1 MRRRVSEQ
9 TIAVAA
15 RFRRIGGMSEHK
27 AIIRWARTGPDFSK
41 GKYSREHSWTFDG
54 GLTVPA
60 SPSPSVVP
68 SPWSNAASVDPE
80 EAFVAS
86 ISSCHMLT
94 FVWLAS
100 RAGFVV
106 DSYEDEAVGAMS
118 KNERGVAWVST
129 VKLRPHIVWSGDKL
143 PTPADLDR
151 LHHAAHEQCFI
162 ANSVKTE
169 VIIEAPLNS

>member
-1 MRRRVSEQ
+1 
-9 TIAVAA
+9 
-15 RFRRIGGMSEHK
+15 MSEHK
-27 AIIRWARTGPDFSK
+27 AIIRWARSGPDFVK

-54 GLTVPA
+54 GLTIPA
-60 SPSPSVVP
+60 SPSPANVP
-68 SPWSNAASVDPE
+68 TPWSNAASVDPE

-100 RAGFVV
+100 RAGFVA

-118 KNERGVAWVST
+118 KNERGVPWVST
-129 VKLRPHIVWSGDKL
+129 VKLRPRIAWSGEKL

-151 LHHAAHEQCFI
+151 LHHDAHEQCFI
-162 ANSVKTE
+162 ANSIKTA
-169 VIIEAPLNS
+169 VTVEAPANS

>member
-1 MRRRVSEQ
+1 
-9 TIAVAA
+9 
-15 RFRRIGGMSEHK
+15 MSEHQ
-27 AIIRWARTGPDFSK
+27 AIIRWSGNGPDFLK

-68 SPWSNAASVDPE
+68 APWSNAAGVDPE

-100 RAGFVV
+100 RAGFVAE
-106 DSYEDEAVGAMS
+106 SYEDQAVGLMT
-118 KNERGVAWVST
+118 KNERGVPWVST
-129 VKLRPHIVWSGDKL
+129 VTLRPHIVWGGEKR
-143 PTPADLDR
+143 PASADIER
-151 LHHAAHEQCFI
+151 LHHAAHDQCFI

-169 VIIEAPLNS
+169 IVVQPAHA